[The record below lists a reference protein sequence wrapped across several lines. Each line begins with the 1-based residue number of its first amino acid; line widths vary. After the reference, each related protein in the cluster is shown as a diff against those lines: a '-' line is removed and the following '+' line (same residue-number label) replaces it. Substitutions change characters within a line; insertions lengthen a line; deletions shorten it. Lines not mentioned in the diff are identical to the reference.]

1 MCIVYWLF
9 ILLCSVSIAAD
20 SAAQEKTTLVVKQNY
35 NGPHEGWFH
44 VNVYQGSPVASIDK
58 ISWCSTIFVPRVGE
72 VPRDIKDCHAS
83 ALLHVNIYPNGDPIL
98 YRINKDEGTIEISPD
113 SVGGFWL
120 NRPADLVIHGTLADG
135 RRLEQ
140 IVRLRPNPNEGDE
153 TVEEKAAIPLHVKP
167 SPLESTPV
175 KPDPMKV
182 NPLEADPLKANPL
195 EGQPTEAN
203 PDTPS
208 KDVPLA
214 STNVSVTNIYAIVG
228 GIGLLVMIFTIGMAV
243 ARRKTVHSM
252 SHHQSARGDEKYAS
266 ATVYAFENDDFHSGK
281 KQTDLLD
288 VLEQDNDAAIKRRR
302 KAENLE
308 ILTKMGKGATP
319 SFYANI

>member
-1 MCIVYWLF
+1 MYIVYWLF
-9 ILLCSVSIAAD
+9 ILLCSVSTVD
-20 SAAQEKTTLVVKQNY
+20 SASQEKTTLVVKQNY

-44 VNVYQGSPVASIDK
+44 VKIYEGSPLASIDE

-83 ALLHVNIYPNGDPIL
+83 ALLHVKIYPNGDPTL
-98 YRINKDEGTIEISPD
+98 YRINKDDGTIEISPE

-120 NRPADLVIHGTLADG
+120 NRPADLVIHGTLTDG

-153 TVEEKAAIPLHVKP
+153 MVEEKAAIPLSVVSPPKQTQHVESIP
-167 SPLESTPV
+167 VESNPVESIPVEASPMEG
-175 KPDPMKV
+175 
-182 NPLEADPLKANPL
+182 NPTGEGDPLKDMPVA
-195 EGQPTEAN
+195 T
-203 PDTPS
+203 
-208 KDVPLA
+208 
-214 STNVSVTNIYAIVG
+214 TNVSVTNIYAIVG

-252 SHHQSARGDEKYAS
+252 STQGGEVSEKYAS
-266 ATVYAFENDDFHSGK
+266 ATVYAFENDTLGNVK
-281 KQTDLLD
+281 KQQETDLLD
-288 VLEQDNDAAIKRRR
+288 ALEQDNDSALKRRR